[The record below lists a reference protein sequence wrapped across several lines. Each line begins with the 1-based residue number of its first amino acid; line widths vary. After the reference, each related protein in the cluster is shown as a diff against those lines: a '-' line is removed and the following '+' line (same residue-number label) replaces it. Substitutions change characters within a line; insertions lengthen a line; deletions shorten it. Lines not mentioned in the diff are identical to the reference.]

1 MYKFK
6 INNININSLNGN
18 AVIEPNNINVIVG
31 PNNSGKSRLL
41 KEIINY
47 LAGDLND
54 LKIINDIGFTMPSSF
69 EELNESYDIKN
80 RVIRDE

>member
-18 AVIEPNNINVIVG
+18 AVIEPKKINVIVG
-31 PNNSGKSRLL
+31 PNNPGKSRLL
-41 KEIINY
+41 KEIRNY

>member
-54 LKIINDIGFTMPSSF
+54 LKKVLICTVVLIIPLITSLF
-69 EELNESYDIKN
+69 
-80 RVIRDE
+80 

>member
-6 INNININSLNGN
+6 INNINVNSPNGN
-18 AVIEPNNINVIVG
+18 TVIEPKKINVIVG

-41 KEIINY
+41 KEIRNY

-54 LKIINDIGFTMPSSF
+54 LKKVLICTVVLIIHLFTSLF
-69 EELNESYDIKN
+69 
-80 RVIRDE
+80 